1 MRRTRI
7 VEVLALVGL
16 VATAC
21 SGGSADT
28 ATTTAP
34 PSSMS
39 STTVVSA
46 PTTTSLPLLSTST
59 SSSTTSTTSTTM
71 PSVPSTTSSIPELPS
86 GIENVVTVSWFN
98 RYNFDVRGQVFE
110 NREVEGVFQTHVS
123 LENVA
128 DDSQA
133 PIYGL
138 RLKFSTDLRVDSKG
152 PIPSRVP
159 DEVLTWDFGDVE
171 EATEYVESP
180 GAVIDFNSPVRF
192 TPGMDASVSLDTI
205 TFSEPGTQTIALTIV
220 ARRDFSFWDF
230 IFHLDPDN
238 NSEGVMAD
246 VEAISLEPGDQVGP
260 AGERIRV
267 TPDRRD
273 VAVDTL
279 PPLVDGQTYTFEMTV
294 SVDPKEP
301 FTRYKPYVAIAWLA
315 PSSSSPEIVRGDA
328 LSLPEVDELGT
339 WDWTSAGMYTWEW
352 QGPGLQYSMALN
364 TGQP

>member
-1 MRRTRI
+1 M
-7 VEVLALVGL
+7 
-16 VATAC
+16 
-21 SGGSADT
+21 
-28 ATTTAP
+28 
-34 PSSMS
+34 
-39 STTVVSA
+39 
-46 PTTTSLPLLSTST
+46 
-59 SSSTTSTTSTTM
+59 
-71 PSVPSTTSSIPELPS
+71 
-86 GIENVVTVSWFN
+86 NWFN
-98 RYNFDVRGQVFE
+98 RYKLNVSEQVFK
-110 NREVEGVFQTHVS
+110 NQEVEGNLETHVS
-123 LENVA
+123 LDNVA

-138 RLKFSTDLRVDSKG
+138 GLQFSTDLRVTNKG
-152 PIPSRVP
+152 PEPSETSDGVI
-159 DEVLTWDFGDVE
+159 TWEFGDVE
-171 EATEYVESP
+171 EGNYGFTGDF
-180 GAVIDFNSPVRF
+180 GAVIDFDLPVRF

-205 TFSEPGTQTIALTIV
+205 WFSEPGTQTIVLTIV

-230 IFHLDPDN
+230 IFHLDPAN
-238 NSEGVMAD
+238 NSASVVAD
-246 VEAISLEPGDQVGP
+246 VEAISLEPGEQVGP

-267 TPDRRD
+267 SPDRRD